1 MESKVEK
8 IEPQIGKKS
17 FRGDPEN
24 DDIST
29 VDSALAISMIKSISH
44 LLEEIV
50 EESEA
55 EPLPS
60 PLEKNLQKVSHIP
73 SSSNYRIGNSFIA
86 KKPPTISIYAYFDR
100 IVKYSHI
107 EDSTI
112 ITSLVYIDRLCEV
125 NNIQLSKFNIHR

>member
-8 IEPQIGKKS
+8 NKTQIGKKTCK
-17 FRGDPEN
+17 GDPEF

-55 EPLPS
+55 DPLPS

-86 KKPPTISIYAYFDR
+86 KKPPSISIYAYFDR
-100 IVKYSHI
+100 IVKYTHI

-112 ITSLVYIDRLCEV
+112 ITSLVYIDRLCEL

>member
-1 MESKVEK
+1 MVEK
-8 IEPQIGKKS
+8 IKPQIGKKS
-17 FRGDPEN
+17 CKGDPEN

-60 PLEKNLQKVSHIP
+60 TLEKNLQKVSHIA